1 MNEVAVVRILLQNP
15 RYTQKRIAA
24 EIGKSER
31 TVKAITTHLVEKG
44 IIRRMNGKRDGYW
57 EVLTQD

>member
-1 MNEVAVVRILLQNP
+1 MSCIDIV
-15 RYTQKRIAA
+15 K
-24 EIGKSER
+24 
-31 TVKAITTHLVEKG
+31 TVTTHLVEKG